1 MNFLTFFP
9 SQGVEMNICNKVHF
23 GYMLNTCTE
32 NMSLE
37 DKKIMFTDTLVDHMG
52 DYLIFIFDVFLLK

>member
-1 MNFLTFFP
+1 
-9 SQGVEMNICNKVHF
+9 MNICNKVHF